1 MQVSSAAGLSSFEIL
16 TSKNKEM
23 TGKDIRLGF
32 DTSTQA
38 RKLFVREMSVSIV
51 MSALC

>member
-1 MQVSSAAGLSSFEIL
+1 
-16 TSKNKEM
+16 M
-23 TGKDIRLGF
+23 TEKDIRLGF

-51 MSALC
+51 MSACVEHVQKAAKESVGLFFHR